1 MWTIALVLRE
11 VDFRR
16 IFHPKFSHFNY
27 FFDGIYSLQNHKIS
41 HTMASPSNPHSFNH
55 SFAWFC
61 FKNTNSVHFM
71 HEKKSLIFNSFWNN
85 AWDLI
90 YFHDDFV
97 GAENSFP
104 THFPFP
110 LFRNFYEFEYNL
122 SSYGVKRIKNAN
134 EKHIFHF
141 YLNVELENGSLIVA
155 PVLKLLCYVIIVSS
169 YMFMKHFT
177 ESFIDVYIDKFCDTT
192 IRFQKSPFPSWPVND
207 RIYFFLF
214 SFVPYIALRSISW

>member
-1 MWTIALVLRE
+1 MSFVQVRAHWNDLIFMTHIVHVNNSTCIAGSGFSA
-11 VDFRR
+11 DFSPQ
-16 IFHPKFSHFNY
+16 IFTFQL
-27 FFDGIYSLQNHKIS
+27 FFDGIYSLQNLKIS

-110 LFRNFYEFEYNL
+110 LFRNFYELNI
-122 SSYGVKRIKNAN
+122 RI
-134 EKHIFHF
+134 
-141 YLNVELENGSLIVA
+141 
-155 PVLKLLCYVIIVSS
+155 
-169 YMFMKHFT
+169 
-177 ESFIDVYIDKFCDTT
+177 
-192 IRFQKSPFPSWPVND
+192 
-207 RIYFFLF
+207 
-214 SFVPYIALRSISW
+214 